1 LKQDKHLT
9 PFKSVWQLASLRTSD
24 EVYTF
29 RPYGTLDGSDVSITF
44 TDYDATEGT
53 VSILV
58 DTEGMDVRKMSD
70 GSLVLRGE
78 GLLVDGSTEYVFAE
92 GTMLAG
98 LAFILNGADDSSTA
112 TVEIKTGAEV
122 FEHKL
127 STSSSWAKAI
137 SPLSLG
143 SMAESEEKEIDIR
156 VSSYFSQ
163 PTSADSYE
171 ALFVVEDGASGS
183 TDAFATMPVHVNII
197 DSEDDSL
204 IVRASVYPNED
215 PESEADAQS
224 DTTSLVSYGSTQ
236 LDVTD
241 PSRFITGGVVSVTD
255 GTYTDYYQITSKT
268 SSSLIVTSLENDGLG
283 NNGSQ
288 HTDYSIGS
296 TVKPVTG
303 RNDMIGKYK
312 EFGITFS

>member
-1 LKQDKHLT
+1 LDFPDTPQGSTTSSRRFKIRCDQSGGVSDAQLVAINRCLLKQDKHLT

-183 TDAFATMPVHVNII
+183 TDLVAK
-197 DSEDDSL
+197 L
-204 IVRASVYPNED
+204 QASSAALEQELAGVP
-215 PESEADAQS
+215 Q
-224 DTTSLVSYGSTQ
+224 GSGRK
-236 LDVTD
+236 LLGE
-241 PSRFITGGVVSVTD
+241 IMLLGVVEAEKWHQ
-255 GTYTDYYQITSKT
+255 GR
-268 SSSLIVTSLENDGLG
+268 
-283 NNGSQ
+283 
-288 HTDYSIGS
+288 YS
-296 TVKPVTG
+296 
-303 RNDMIGKYK
+303 
-312 EFGITFS
+312 